1 MNLPKLFW
9 VIVLVTTSS
18 STDGGGLLKDPRP
31 LNTGLRFRFDNGGV

>member
-18 STDGGGLLKDPRP
+18 STDGGGSLKEIR
-31 LNTGLRFRFDNGGV
+31 GH